1 MLEWRFRVSLH
12 HLVTGYAGLVSAR
25 KIVLPLTCI
34 QPKGLESL
42 KRSVHTSN
50 DDGDFAELG
59 LPVERVGGVIAKLMT
74 ERPQHFVKINGTKKK
89 LNGSPFKEDSCLNIK
104 DVSLIVGNSFV
115 PSLDLE
121 NNDSGRSTFR
131 TSSSVTI
138 KNAPSIIDFLELK
151 EAISVFGKVIKV
163 SRRPGPYGLDNW
175 DIEFKRLKSSKKALS
190 VGYITVKKMHLRI
203 WPLQSLETVIVRIS
217 NISLETADSTI
228 HSACKLC
235 GSLKGLVRMKED
247 VVDALFSLKGETDTK
262 SILKKL
268 NSTVIDES
276 KWSAHLQQS
285 DSPSMAMTE
294 NGNAEGHLGFK
305 IGGHLADLE
314 REVLMKKICVEDLH
328 RLHHC
333 VLHLENHPLK
343 APSTESE
350 L

>member
-1 MLEWRFRVSLH
+1 
-12 HLVTGYAGLVSAR
+12 
-25 KIVLPLTCI
+25 
-34 QPKGLESL
+34 
-42 KRSVHTSN
+42 
-50 DDGDFAELG
+50 
-59 LPVERVGGVIAKLMT
+59 
-74 ERPQHFVKINGTKKK
+74 KINGTKKK

-104 DVSLIVGNSFV
+104 DVSLKVGNSFV

-121 NNDSGRSTFR
+121 NNNSGRSTFR

-163 SRRPGPYGLDNW
+163 SRRPGTYGLDNW

-235 GSLKGLVRMKED
+235 GSLKGLVRMKEG

-268 NSTVIDES
+268 NSTVVDES

-285 DSPSMAMTE
+285 ESPSMAMTE
-294 NGNAEGHLGFK
+294 NGNAEGDLGFK

-314 REVLMKKICVEDLH
+314 REVLIKKICVEDLH

-333 VLHLENHPLK
+333 VLQLENHPLK